1 MDLIHQKLL
10 VKDWPLK
17 KAGDELFFGY
27 VVAVGWFPRDWSETG
42 MFAYADFAYNNDY
55 FRYRLP
61 DDPNLIKQL
70 LGYVSGNLETLM
82 KFGDVYGKVWI
93 ELTDKGYTVDLP

>member
-1 MDLIHQKLL
+1 
-10 VKDWPLK
+10 
-17 KAGDELFFGY
+17 
-27 VVAVGWFPRDWSETG
+27 
-42 MFAYADFAYNNDY
+42 MFAYADFAYNDDY
-55 FRYRLP
+55 IRYRLP

-82 KFGDVYGKVWI
+82 NFGDVYGKVWI